1 MEQTDLLKI
10 LEGDISRIDSVNVE
24 DVALYEVR
32 VTVQPCH
39 VRTMLNDY
47 LAGKVN
53 ANDLTRWAMF
63 ICLRAEYGT
72 PDYLDDE
79 IADYYEDMF
88 YVIQCLSTPEIDGE
102 VNEERVRQYLSE
114 LDKYPLD
121 SV

>member
-63 ICLRAEYGT
+63 ICLRVEYGT

-79 IADYYEDMF
+79 IAYYYEDMF